1 MVSYFL
7 IREKYIPYYEKIIL
21 EGFIMLSMILMLLF
35 VVLLLVFAIALCAI
49 KYLGIILIGG
59 GLIYLGFKVLKTLF

>member
-1 MVSYFL
+1 
-7 IREKYIPYYEKIIL
+7 
-21 EGFIMLSMILMLLF
+21 MLSMVLMLLF
-35 VVLLLVFAIALCAI
+35 IVLLLVFAIALCAI